1 MASNQTSFTLS
12 KPISY
17 LKAQQL
23 SNEVFRFG
31 IYLIIRDL
39 QMLGLSPAL
48 PTTDDFTVK
57 LKLPDHDFNQTVL
70 NRLEKYNQDNVSD
83 LSKIK
88 PERLSKIILNH
99 PENFNVS
106 MVTPLTGDSKHM
118 TIQVKTTDTV
128 QLLTIVSSPVTQTE

>member
-1 MASNQTSFTLS
+1 MASKQTSFKLS

-17 LKAQQL
+17 LKTQQL
-23 SNEVFRFG
+23 SDEVFRFG
-31 IYLIIRDL
+31 IYLLIRDL

-57 LKLPDHDFNQTVL
+57 LKLPNRNFNQIVL
-70 NRLEKYNQDNVSD
+70 NRLEKYNNDNTSD

-99 PENFNVS
+99 PENFSVS

-118 TIQVKTTDTV
+118 TVQVKTTDTV
-128 QLLTIVSSPVTQTE
+128 QLLTIISSPVTQSE

>member
-1 MASNQTSFTLS
+1 MTSKQTSFKLS

-17 LKAQQL
+17 LKTQQL
-23 SNEVFRFG
+23 SDEVFRFG
-31 IYLIIRDL
+31 IYLLIRDL
-39 QMLGLSPAL
+39 QMLGFSPAL

-57 LKLPDHDFNQTVL
+57 LKLPDRDFNQTVL
-70 NRLEKYNQDNVSD
+70 NRLEKYNNDNTSD

-99 PENFNVS
+99 PENFSIS

>member
-1 MASNQTSFTLS
+1 MASNQTSFKLS

-17 LKAQQL
+17 LKTQQL
-23 SNEVFRFG
+23 SDEVFRFG
-31 IYLIIRDL
+31 IYLLIRDL

-57 LKLPDHDFNQTVL
+57 LKLPDRNFNQIVL
-70 NRLEKYNQDNVSD
+70 NRLEKYNNDNTSD

-88 PERLSKIILNH
+88 PERLSKIVLNH
-99 PENFNVS
+99 PENFSVS

-118 TIQVKTTDTV
+118 TVQVKTTDTV
-128 QLLTIVSSPVTQTE
+128 QLLTIVSSPVTQAE

>member
-1 MASNQTSFTLS
+1 MASKQTSFKLS

-17 LKAQQL
+17 LKTQQL
-23 SNEVFRFG
+23 SDEVFRFG
-31 IYLIIRDL
+31 IYLLIRDL

-57 LKLPDHDFNQTVL
+57 LKLPDRNFNQIVL
-70 NRLEKYNQDNVSD
+70 NRLEKYNNDNTSD

-99 PENFNVS
+99 PENFSVS

-118 TIQVKTTDTV
+118 TVQVKTTDTV
-128 QLLTIVSSPVTQTE
+128 QLLTIISSPVTQSE

>member
-1 MASNQTSFTLS
+1 MTSNQTSFKLS

-17 LKAQQL
+17 LKVQQL
-23 SNEVFRFG
+23 SDEVFRFG
-31 IYLIIRDL
+31 IYLLIRDL

-57 LKLPDHDFNQTVL
+57 LKLPDHNYNQTII
-70 NRLEKYNQDNVSD
+70 NRLEKYTRDNTSD

-99 PENFNVS
+99 PENFNIS

-128 QLLTIVSSPVTQTE
+128 QVLTIVSSPDTQSE